1 MSKLFKG
8 FIVLLAALSLILCG
22 FSVSAQATDE
32 KLVNIEITTDKK
44 EYSEGEIP
52 KISYSV
58 TKNTLDPSVEIN
70 NVVITIKPD
79 KELEKFGLKG
89 TTKKLDTLT
98 DVTGVSSEMY
108 TVAFDGKVTTG
119 TTEISSILKIVICV
133 VAVVLVGGIA
143 TIVFLKKSKR
153 FMSLVLV
160 FAMLLG
166 MLASGG
172 GLNIYTNAATTN
184 RVTKTVTIYVNV
196 LGFFVPKKVEIDVT
210 YDLVVNDKVNYY
222 EDNKVSNANK
232 NNAPT
237 GMKYIENEYIKLG
250 ANLDYGGAITF
261 LQSVTGNTTENMIN
275 NYDLGRQIQM
285 SMYSSP
291 APYYKP
297 DHEIGVDK
305 WLHLGWN
312 PIQSGDVDGNSSRIL
327 AYYNDGECMYIKL
340 RPMHWPQKDMPG
352 ECLFEVLYTLVENT
366 VDVRCRFINERE
378 DFTDEQYKQIINDYY
393 SSSTTVDSIKNTNQF
408 PARSQELPAV
418 YTNGNFCNFIT
429 YSGMRPFQNEDVT
442 VHFDASTPESQTEN
456 WRTVMATENWA
467 ALVNN
472 DNFGLG
478 IYNPKTINYSAG
490 FVGEKANPI
499 DCGDKSFNSGYMSP
513 ITAEILDH
521 NIVYDYNYTLIVGD
535 IEQIRERA
543 YELNKNDKDDLNYD
557 FSENRQ
563 SWKYST
569 NDDGYTITDAGYGN
583 QNCLDFSFNKGGI
596 VSGPTTFWNPD
607 NVKNIEIDAEFT
619 NATVTDFRIDAKIS
633 MYNGSTEVAE
643 KIVTVPF
650 KVKGDGVRRVYTVNL
665 ENNYEYVNGLGCT
678 NIQFEFVSDSGAA
691 KIYTINFGE

>member
-1 MSKLFKG
+1 
-8 FIVLLAALSLILCG
+8 
-22 FSVSAQATDE
+22 
-32 KLVNIEITTDKK
+32 
-44 EYSEGEIP
+44 
-52 KISYSV
+52 
-58 TKNTLDPSVEIN
+58 
-70 NVVITIKPD
+70 
-79 KELEKFGLKG
+79 
-89 TTKKLDTLT
+89 
-98 DVTGVSSEMY
+98 
-108 TVAFDGKVTTG
+108 
-119 TTEISSILKIVICV
+119 
-133 VAVVLVGGIA
+133 
-143 TIVFLKKSKR
+143 
-153 FMSLVLV
+153 
-160 FAMLLG
+160 
-166 MLASGG
+166 
-172 GLNIYTNAATTN
+172 
-184 RVTKTVTIYVNV
+184 
-196 LGFFVPKKVEIDVT
+196 
-210 YDLVVNDKVNYY
+210 
-222 EDNKVSNANK
+222 
-232 NNAPT
+232 
-237 GMKYIENEYIKLG
+237 
-250 ANLDYGGAITF
+250 
-261 LQSVTGNTTENMIN
+261 
-275 NYDLGRQIQM
+275 
-285 SMYSSP
+285 
-291 APYYKP
+291 
-297 DHEIGVDK
+297 
-305 WLHLGWN
+305 
-312 PIQSGDVDGNSSRIL
+312 
-327 AYYNDGECMYIKL
+327 
-340 RPMHWPQKDMPG
+340 
-352 ECLFEVLYTLVENT
+352 
-366 VDVRCRFINERE
+366 
-378 DFTDEQYKQIINDYY
+378 
-393 SSSTTVDSIKNTNQF
+393 
-408 PARSQELPAV
+408 
-418 YTNGNFCNFIT
+418 
-429 YSGMRPFQNEDVT
+429 MRPFQNEDVT
-442 VHFDASTPESQTEN
+442 VHFDASTPKSQTEN

-557 FSENRQ
+557 FCENRQ

-619 NATVTDFRIDAKIS
+619 NATATDFRIDAKIS